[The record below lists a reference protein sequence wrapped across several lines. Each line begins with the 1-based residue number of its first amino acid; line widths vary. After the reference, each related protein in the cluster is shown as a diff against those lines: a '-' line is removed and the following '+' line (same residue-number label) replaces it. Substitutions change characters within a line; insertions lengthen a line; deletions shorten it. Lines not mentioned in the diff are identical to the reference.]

1 MTHIQRNFFNGIACL
16 TLLIFLPMN
25 TVSAHD
31 VSQDGNIS
39 AVMHIDPGD
48 SPIVGEEA
56 GIHFDFSL
64 SKEKIDLKK
73 CDCSFNLSSN
83 NRIILSASTT
93 DNTLFDVATNGLGF
107 VYRFPAKATY
117 DITITGKSLTGRQFS
132 LNYDVDVTR
141 GTSTESPAPEP
152 DHTEHSFAHDR
163 DVIIIFGGGF
173 LVGLALTFLKPKR
186 SK

>member
-1 MTHIQRNFFNGIACL
+1 MTQIHKNFFIGIACL
-16 TLLIFLPMN
+16 ALLIFLPIHLA
-25 TVSAHD
+25 SAHD
-31 VSQDGNIS
+31 VSEDGNIS

-48 SPIVGEEA
+48 SPIVGQEA

-73 CDCSFNLSSN
+73 CDCSFTLSSN
-83 NRIILSASTT
+83 NKIVLSASTT
-93 DNTLFDVATNGLGF
+93 DNTLFDVAANGLGF
-107 VYRFPAKATY
+107 IYRFPAKGTY
-117 DITITGKSLTGRQFS
+117 DITIAGKSLTGRQFN

-141 GTSTESPAPEP
+141 GTSAESPAPERGHAE
-152 DHTEHSFAHDR
+152 HTFAHDR

-173 LVGLALTFLKPKR
+173 FVGAILTIRNKR

>member
-1 MTHIQRNFFNGIACL
+1 
-16 TLLIFLPMN
+16 
-25 TVSAHD
+25 
-31 VSQDGNIS
+31 
-39 AVMHIDPGD
+39 MHIDPGD

-73 CDCSFNLSSN
+73 CDCSFILSSN
-83 NRIILSASTT
+83 NKMILSASTT
-93 DNTLFDVATNGLGF
+93 DSELFDVATNGLGF
-107 VYRFPAKATY
+107 VYRFPAKGTY
-117 DITITGKSLTGRQFS
+117 DISISGKSLTDRQFN
-132 LNYDVDVTR
+132 LDYDVDVTR
-141 GTSTESPAPEP
+141 GTSAESPAPER

-173 LVGLALTFLKPKR
+173 VVGAILTIRNKR